1 MERGENSRTFFEKF
15 KRKTFLKELDDMRRI
30 REQVSEIV
38 IGTNGMVL
46 EGKNTVKRRCSE
58 CFGRFLNNDNER
70 KAVFCF
76 LGWEN

>member
-1 MERGENSRTFFEKF
+1 
-15 KRKTFLKELDDMRRI
+15 MRRI

-70 KAVFCF
+70 EAVFCF
-76 LGWEN
+76 LGWDN